1 MIQIFYKEKPI
12 IISDK
17 KSDLKNT
24 LVIDLKLIKSVD
36 ILKILNKKKVSS
48 IGIES
53 MKPQKVI
60 TKFSKLFP
68 ENSSERSEK
77 YYSQAHKALSLQNNE
92 QRLAYIQST
101 LKRIKALLSKDQIDS
116 IGPLIADIVEA
127 DGIVMTS
134 EMDIVSLAEEALD
147 IKIEIEE

>member
-1 MIQIFYKEKPI
+1 MNGKKTKTMGIFSSRRKEEINQPEEMSPLEAVTHLFAAIQIADQQASYEEKESWVNAI
-12 IISDK
+12 
-17 KSDLKNT
+17 
-24 LVIDLKLIKSVD
+24 
-36 ILKILNKKKVSS
+36 
-48 IGIES
+48 
-53 MKPQKVI
+53 
-60 TKFSKLFP
+60 SKLFP

-77 YYSQAHKALSLQNNE
+77 YYLQAHKALSLQNNE

-147 IKIEIEE
+147 INIEIEE